1 VPRPRRT
8 SRRLAGNPYRPHSK
22 GGGSPARGP
31 AGDVREE
38 GIAVGAEPGTVGIR
52 IGVVRHRGAHLPD
65 ALINTRTAPVEQ
77 DLRPSPEPV
86 IVQSHPVDA
95 HRRSAIGD
103 TKPEDLIA
111 SKAGRSGR
119 FYRNPGMDRRKCRA
133 TTRPGRQTLE
143 SPLAGS
149 GERPVGSRRAWR
161 HGTPPRGSGRQ
172 KLTSRGPD
180 TRRAEATRGPTRDRH
195 LSGTVGS

>member
-1 VPRPRRT
+1 VPRRT

-38 GIAVGAEPGTVGIR
+38 GIAVGAGPGTVGIR

-86 IVQSHPVDA
+86 IVRSHPVDA

-119 FYRNPGMDRRKCRA
+119 FYRNPGMDRENA
-133 TTRPGRQTLE
+133 AP
-143 SPLAGS
+143 
-149 GERPVGSRRAWR
+149 R
-161 HGTPPRGSGRQ
+161 HGRGGKHLDHRFLRPRGIGREAGWIASRLAPRHASPRVRQ
-172 KLTSRGPD
+172 AEADQHGGQNKTSRSNAGPH
-180 TRRAEATRGPTRDRH
+180 TR
-195 LSGTVGS
+195 